1 MKTTSNLGLKKPE
14 GTDIVD
20 IADLNGN
27 MDTLDSVV
35 KTLQD
40 QAAASVPL
48 TQKGAASGVA
58 SLDATAKLPA
68 GQLPSSA
75 VQATTAD
82 VTYYVRTDG
91 SDSNNGLA
99 NTAAGAFKTI
109 GKAIAKLPP
118 VVNHSVVINVASGT
132 YNEDLSL
139 KGLVGKGSVSIN
151 GDSVISTS
159 RIVNRIEILN
169 CSLIT
174 SVTGFNCSTTT
185 ATPVTILSCSGA
197 VVDRVNS
204 TTSQPDPNSGI
215 VVNLAFARIA
225 GCNMSNKGRFI
236 TVINGGKVYVENS
249 GGAGNYSGYVAD
261 LGGHISYAGTQPSST
276 IGDLAINGGSV
287 NQNILN
293 PWGDNTQTN
302 RVAGELTRG
311 NNITTQNI
319 AANTATKLLF
329 TASIMNQK
337 SPCDVANSRFIVPER
352 GIYIVSVRVGLNVSP
367 TSSTMQRALL
377 FIALDGNLNTALSDG
392 IIHPGVGGCGYA
404 GTAQLYLEAGAVL
417 EFYVQCSMAATINNG
432 DLYTHASLIRV
443 A

>member
-20 IADLNGN
+20 ISDLNGN
-27 MDTLDSVV
+27 MDTLDTAV
-35 KTLQD
+35 KSLQD

-58 SLDATAKLPA
+58 SLDASAKLPA

-91 SDSNNGLA
+91 SDGNNGLA

-109 GKAIAKLPP
+109 GKAISMVPL
-118 VVNHSVVINVASGT
+118 VVNHVVTINVAAGT
-132 YNEDLSL
+132 YVEDLSL

-151 GDSVISTS
+151 GDSVVSTS
-159 RIVNRIEILN
+159 RTVNRIEIHN

-174 SVTGFNCSTTT
+174 AVTGFNCST
-185 ATPVTILSCSGA
+185 AAGNPVTVISCSGA
-197 VVDRVNS
+197 VVDRINS
-204 TTSQPDPNSGI
+204 ITSQPDPNSGI

-236 TVINGGKVYVENS
+236 TVVNGGKVYVENC
-249 GGAGNYSGYVAD
+249 GGLGNYSGYVAD
-261 LGGHISYAGTQPSST
+261 LGGNISFAGTQPSST
-276 IGDLAINGGSV
+276 IGNLALNGGTV

-293 PWGDNTQTN
+293 PWGDNTQTSRPILWAIRGSN
-302 RVAGELTRG
+302 QVLSAGAWNTIIYDGPSTVQNLTYDLATGKTTITQAGWYKVYAKVLILSVPPNSQTQIRVVQNSVTGHILDMRLSPIAFGIQLAGEVLLYCGAGDDLVGQVYVDSALTIRSG
-311 NNITTQNI
+311 G
-319 AANTATKLLF
+319 
-329 TASIMNQK
+329 
-337 SPCDVANSRFIVPER
+337 DVTCLQI
-352 GIYIVSVRVGLNVSP
+352 
-367 TSSTMQRALL
+367 
-377 FIALDGNLNTALSDG
+377 
-392 IIHPGVGGCGYA
+392 
-404 GTAQLYLEAGAVL
+404 
-417 EFYVQCSMAATINNG
+417 
-432 DLYTHASLIRV
+432 IRV